1 MKYRSIAAADSSRNL
16 PPRTSGMLSGQDVL
30 SVPDMYW
37 KIALQRAGLGV
48 GYLPPFQAP
57 VRSSSVAW
65 SNHGSPTSTRVP
77 SARSGG

>member
-48 GYLPPFQAP
+48 GHLPPFQAP

-65 SNHGSPTSTRVP
+65 PNHGSPTSTRVP